1 MAVGE
6 VRLAAGDGFLVIE
19 SDHISLPNQP
29 AAIDAVLRFLEG
41 RNCAGQGLG

>member
-1 MAVGE
+1 MAAAE
-6 VRLAAGDGFLVIE
+6 VPLAPGDDFLVIE

-41 RNCAGQGLG
+41 RDCAGEGLQ